1 MKTCIDHQFD
11 AEIFIPALLQTYDR
25 LAGNANFHGLKP
37 LPQMLVIGEICN
49 ELLELMFPGRCGRE
63 RRGLSLEQIL
73 LQQLEQVGS
82 VLKGQIMLAYQYED
96 PSLDRTDALVRADQ
110 VVRSVSALLP
120 QIRLELKKD
129 VQAGYDGDP
138 ATRTVREV
146 VLSYPYI
153 KSLTTHRI
161 AHELF
166 KMEVPLI
173 PRMMSEYAHSETG
186 IDIHPGAKIGSSF
199 FIDHGTGTVIGETT
213 VIGDNVKLYQGV
225 TLGALS
231 FPKDGCG
238 SLIRGVKRHPSL
250 EDNVT
255 VYANATI
262 LGDITIGRNSIIGSN
277 VWIKDSVA
285 PNTMVTI
292 AEPQMTIREIHHTA
306 KRPVS

>member
-11 AEIFIPALLQTYDR
+11 AEIFIPALLATYDR
-25 LAGNANFHGLKP
+25 VAGGANFHGLKP
-37 LPQMLVIGEICN
+37 LPQMQIIGEICN

-63 RRGLSLEQIL
+63 RRGLSLDQIL
-73 LQQLEQVGS
+73 LQQLEQVGAA
-82 VLKGQIMLAYQYED
+82 LKNQILLAYQYED
-96 PSLDRTDALVRADQ
+96 PELDRYDAMVQADQ
-110 VVRSVSALLP
+110 IVRSLSALLP
-120 QIRLELKKD
+120 QIRLDLKKD

-138 ATRTVREV
+138 ATKTIREV

-166 KMEVPLI
+166 KMGVPLI
-173 PRMMSEYAHSETG
+173 PRMMSEFAHSETG
-186 IDIHPGAKIGSSF
+186 IDIHPGARIGRSF

-213 VIGDNVKLYQGV
+213 VIGDNAKLYQGV

-238 SLIRGVKRHPSL
+238 SLIRGVKRHPTL

-262 LGDITIGRNSIIGSN
+262 LGDITIGANSIIGSN
-277 VWIKDSVA
+277 VWIKDSVPA
-285 PNTMVTI
+285 NSMVTI
-292 AEPQMTIREIHHTA
+292 AEVQMTIREINNN
-306 KRPVS
+306 KR

>member
-1 MKTCIDHQFD
+1 MYMKPCIDHQFD
-11 AEIFIPALLQTYDR
+11 AEIFVPALLATYDR
-25 LAGNANFHGLKP
+25 VAGKANFHGLKP
-37 LPQMLVIGEICN
+37 LPQMQVIGEICS
-49 ELLELMFPGRCGRE
+49 EVLELMFPGRCGRE
-63 RRGLSLEQIL
+63 RRGLNLDQIL

-82 VLKGQIMLAYQYED
+82 ALKGQILLAYQYED
-96 PSLDRTDALVRADQ
+96 PDLERYDAMVQADQ
-110 VVRSVSALLP
+110 IVRSLSALLP
-120 QIRLELKKD
+120 QIRLDLKKD
-129 VQAGYDGDP
+129 VQAGYDEDP
-138 ATRTVREV
+138 ATTTIREV

-166 KMEVPLI
+166 KMGVPLV
-173 PRMMSEYAHSETG
+173 PRMMSEHAHSETG
-186 IDIHPGAKIGSSF
+186 IDIHPGAQIGRSF

-213 VIGDNVKLYQGV
+213 VIGDNAKLYQGV

-238 SLIRGVKRHPSL
+238 SLIRGVKRHPTL

-262 LGDITIGRNSIIGSN
+262 LGDITIGANSIIGSN
-277 VWIKDSVA
+277 VWIKDPVP

-292 AEPQMTIREIHHTA
+292 AEVQMKIREINN
-306 KRPVS
+306 KK

>member
-1 MKTCIDHQFD
+1 MSMKTCIDYQFD
-11 AEIFIPALLQTYDR
+11 AEIFIPALLSTYDR
-25 LAGNANFHGLKP
+25 IAGTANFHGLKP
-37 LPQMLVIGEICN
+37 LPQMQVIGEICN

-63 RRGLSLEQIL
+63 RRGLTLDQIL
-73 LQQLEQVGS
+73 LQQLEQVGAA
-82 VLKGQIMLAYQYED
+82 LKGQILLAYQYED
-96 PSLDRTDALVRADQ
+96 PSLERYDAMVQSDQ
-110 VVRSVSALLP
+110 IVRSLSALLP
-120 QIRLELKKD
+120 QIRLDLKKD

-138 ATRTVREV
+138 ATKTIREV

-166 KMEVPLI
+166 KMGVPLI
-173 PRMMSEYAHSETG
+173 PRMMSEFAHSETG
-186 IDIHPGAKIGSSF
+186 IDIHPGAQIGSSF

-213 VIGDNVKLYQGV
+213 VIGNNAKLYQGV

-238 SLIRGVKRHPSL
+238 SLIRGVKRHPTI

-262 LGDITIGRNSIIGSN
+262 LGNITIGANSIIGSN
-277 VWIKDSVA
+277 VWIKDSVPA
-285 PNTMVTI
+285 NSMVTI
-292 AEPQMTIREIHHTA
+292 AEVQMTIREINN
-306 KRPVS
+306 RR

>member
-1 MKTCIDHQFD
+1 MKPCIDHQFD
-11 AEIFIPALLQTYDR
+11 AEIFVPALLATYDR
-25 LAGNANFHGLKP
+25 VAGKANFHGLKP
-37 LPQMLVIGEICN
+37 LPQMQIIGEICS
-49 ELLELMFPGRCGRE
+49 EFLELMFPGRCGRE
-63 RRGLSLEQIL
+63 RRGLTLDQIL

-82 VLKGQIMLAYQYED
+82 LLKGQILLAYQWED
-96 PSLDRTDALVRADQ
+96 PQLERYDALVRADQ
-110 VVRSVSALLP
+110 IVRSLSALLP
-120 QIRLELKKD
+120 QVRLDLKKD

-138 ATRTVREV
+138 ASSTIREV

-166 KMEVPLI
+166 KMGVPLV
-173 PRMMSEYAHSETG
+173 PRMMSEWAHSETG
-186 IDIHPGAKIGSSF
+186 VDIHPGAQIGRSF

-238 SLIRGVKRHPSL
+238 SLIRGVKRHPTL

-262 LGDITIGRNSIIGSN
+262 LGDITIGANSIIGSN
-277 VWIKDSVA
+277 VWIKGSVP

-292 AEPQMTIREIHHTA
+292 AEVQMKIRGINGA
-306 KRPVS
+306 KK

>member
-1 MKTCIDHQFD
+1 MPMNKCIDQQFD
-11 AEIFIPALLQTYDR
+11 AEIFIPALLKTYDR
-25 LAGNANFHGLKP
+25 IAGSANFHGLKP
-37 LPQMLVIGEICN
+37 LPQMQVIGQICG
-49 ELLELMFPGRCGRE
+49 EFLELMFPGRCGRE

-82 VLKGQIMLAYQYED
+82 SLKGQIMLAYQYED
-96 PSLDRTDALVRADQ
+96 PTLDRWDALVQADQ
-110 VVRSVSALLP
+110 VVRSLSAILP
-120 QIRLELKKD
+120 QIRLKLKRD

-138 ATRTVREV
+138 ATKTVREV

-173 PRMMSEYAHSETG
+173 PRMMNEYAHSETG
-186 IDIHPGAKIGSSF
+186 IDIHPGAHIGSAF

-238 SLIRGVKRHPSL
+238 SLIRGVKRHPTL

-262 LGDITIGRNSIIGSN
+262 LGDITIGENSIIGSN
-277 VWIKDSVA
+277 VWIKGSVG

-292 AEPQMTIREIHHTA
+292 ADPQMTIREINKA
-306 KRPVS
+306 KTP